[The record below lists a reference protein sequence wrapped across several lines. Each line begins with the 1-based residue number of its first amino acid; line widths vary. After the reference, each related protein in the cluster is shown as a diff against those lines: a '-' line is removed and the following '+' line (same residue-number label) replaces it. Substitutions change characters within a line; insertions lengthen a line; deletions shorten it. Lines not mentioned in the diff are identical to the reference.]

1 MGLYPL
7 PLTEV
12 MHASVNN
19 LLEHVAH
26 SKLIP

>member
-1 MGLYPL
+1 MGLYPA

-19 LLEHVAH
+19 LLDHVAH
-26 SKLIP
+26 SKLVY